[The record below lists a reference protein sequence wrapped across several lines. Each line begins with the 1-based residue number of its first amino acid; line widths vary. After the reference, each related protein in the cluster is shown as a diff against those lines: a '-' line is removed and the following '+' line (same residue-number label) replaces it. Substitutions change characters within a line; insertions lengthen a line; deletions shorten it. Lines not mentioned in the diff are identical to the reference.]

1 MDKVTATRMGRKT
14 VADYKAEVAAQL
26 AELDEVQAR
35 IDARRPEI
43 ERIRNESGVAH
54 EEIRAILSS
63 LGAKL

>member
-1 MDKVTATRMGRKT
+1 MEKVTATRPGRKS

-35 IDARRPEI
+35 MDARRPEI
-43 ERIRNESGVAH
+43 EDLREQNRVAH

>member
-1 MDKVTATRMGRKT
+1 MENVTLTGPRRRS
-14 VADYKAEVAAQL
+14 VQDYKAEVAAQL

-43 ERIRNESGVAH
+43 ERLREESRVAH
-54 EEIRAILSS
+54 EEIRAILAS